1 MRNQEITNNNKLT
14 PDQQRVNNQTLILE
28 QEILGTVLNII
39 RKTENPAHIANVI
52 KDLQQDFIGYFD
64 SCDYDYLRD
73 GNIIFTEF
81 QSIFN
86 SLAVAEPE
94 AIDKL
99 REKNKQRYDRI
110 SIKMKL

>member
-1 MRNQEITNNNKLT
+1 MSKSNNST
-14 PDQQRVNNQTLILE
+14 SDVHQQKINNQALILE

-52 KDLQQDFIGYFD
+52 KDMQQDFIGYFD

-94 AIDKL
+94 AIEKL
-99 REKNKQRYDRI
+99 NEKNKQRYDRI

>member
-1 MRNQEITNNNKLT
+1 MTQSNNSTLDVHQQKIKNQA
-14 PDQQRVNNQTLILE
+14 LILE

-99 REKNKQRYDRI
+99 REKNKKRYDRI

>member
-1 MRNQEITNNNKLT
+1 MTQSNNSTSDVHQQKIKNKA
-14 PDQQRVNNQTLILE
+14 LILE

-94 AIDKL
+94 AIEKL
-99 REKNKQRYDRI
+99 QEKNKQRYDRI
-110 SIKMKL
+110 SIKLKL

>member
-1 MRNQEITNNNKLT
+1 MTQSNNSTSDVHQQKIKNQA
-14 PDQQRVNNQTLILE
+14 LILE

-39 RKTENPAHIANVI
+39 RKTENPTHIANVI
-52 KDLQQDFIGYFD
+52 KDMQQDFIGYFD

-94 AIDKL
+94 AIEKL
-99 REKNKQRYDRI
+99 QEKNKQRYDRI